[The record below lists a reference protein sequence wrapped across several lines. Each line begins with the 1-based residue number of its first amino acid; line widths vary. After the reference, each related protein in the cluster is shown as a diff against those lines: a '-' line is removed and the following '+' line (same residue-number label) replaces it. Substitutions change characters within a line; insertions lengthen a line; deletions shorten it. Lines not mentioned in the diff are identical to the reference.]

1 MKEKITDYIISEFYS
16 GENMQLATDEDL
28 LNAGLIDSMGLM
40 KIIQFIEEEFDFK
53 VGPEDMTIEHF
64 ISVDAMVDYISTKK

>member
-1 MKEKITDYIISEFYS
+1 MKEKIANYITSEFYS

-64 ISVDAMVDYISTKK
+64 ISVDAMADYIATKK